1 MELTNAKKELNKMEE
16 SFNALMLEKEKEI
29 EKVIEK
35 INVLEDDATKQGGTE
50 KQLPNRTPNK
60 S

>member
-16 SFNALMLEKEKEI
+16 SFSTLMLEKEKEI

-35 INVLEDDATKQGGTE
+35 INVLEDDATMQGGTE
-50 KQLPNRTPNK
+50 KQLPNRTPNI